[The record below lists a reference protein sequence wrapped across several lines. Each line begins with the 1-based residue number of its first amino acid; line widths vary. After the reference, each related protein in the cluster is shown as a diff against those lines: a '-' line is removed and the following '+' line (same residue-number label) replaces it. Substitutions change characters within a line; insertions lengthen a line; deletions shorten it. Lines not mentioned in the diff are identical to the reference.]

1 MKIISSKDNSLI
13 KKIRSLS
20 VKKYREQFAL
30 FVVEG
35 EKVVCEALKI
45 DGLVEYLIV
54 NEAEKDKYE
63 QLIKK
68 HEGKVLMLE
77 ESVYLSLSNTIS
89 PQSIMAVVH
98 KRPKCS
104 LGKGENV
111 IILDHL
117 QDPGNLGT
125 IIRSSVAAD
134 ISSIVLIDSVDP
146 YNDKTIRS
154 ASGTIFYP
162 NFIYLKID
170 QLEEFL
176 KTKNLNLLIAEAGE
190 NNIFNAGMAIRR
202 PYALVIGNEGN
213 GVSENIKNMP
223 HTSVSI
229 PMNNRVESLNAA
241 ISASVLMFVLQNK
254 K

>member
-77 ESVYLSLSNTIS
+77 ESVYLSLSNRFLMPCSILSVIS
-89 PQSIMAVVH
+89 R
-98 KRPKCS
+98 KRS
-104 LGKGENV
+104 L
-111 IILDHL
+111 LFFC
-117 QDPGNLGT
+117 
-125 IIRSSVAAD
+125 
-134 ISSIVLIDSVDP
+134 SIVP
-146 YNDKTIRS
+146 PFCY
-154 ASGTIFYP
+154 
-162 NFIYLKID
+162 
-170 QLEEFL
+170 
-176 KTKNLNLLIAEAGE
+176 
-190 NNIFNAGMAIRR
+190 
-202 PYALVIGNEGN
+202 
-213 GVSENIKNMP
+213 
-223 HTSVSI
+223 
-229 PMNNRVESLNAA
+229 
-241 ISASVLMFVLQNK
+241 
-254 K
+254 